1 MSRSEQIILIGRSLA
16 SGCLS
21 TEVVSAEL
29 GLAVTLV
36 GDAVSHPIA
45 ELAASSLLIAH
56 AAMRLILQVP
66 TMTSTAKLL

>member
-21 TEVVSAEL
+21 TEVVAAEL

-36 GDAVSHPIA
+36 ADAVSHPIA
-45 ELAASSLLIAH
+45 ELAAKLLQLQSSLDLS
-56 AAMRLILQVP
+56 VSG
-66 TMTSTAKLL
+66 T